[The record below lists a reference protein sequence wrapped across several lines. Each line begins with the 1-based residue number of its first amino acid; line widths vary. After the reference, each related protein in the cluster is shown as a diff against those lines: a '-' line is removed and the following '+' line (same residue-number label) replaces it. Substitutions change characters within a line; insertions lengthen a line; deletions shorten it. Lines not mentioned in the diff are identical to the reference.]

1 MKTNP
6 LLKGYS
12 ANPRKEKGAT
22 LFTALAILMVLTIV
36 SLSSARMSII
46 DIKVASNDEQ
56 QMMMYQEAENALK
69 KITKPVKLYEWI
81 EARRNNSGTKGID
94 DIITLNLTAK
104 TNITQLETEYAC
116 VGKGGAVSIGP
127 EVPSCELYDFHIDI
141 NKEGSGTRD
150 IHHRGAGKEVPHNGG
165 SY

>member
-1 MKTNP
+1 MKTKHYI
-6 LLKGYS
+6 KGHS
-12 ANPRKEKGAT
+12 ANPNKEKGAT
-22 LFTALAILMVLTIV
+22 LFTALVILIVLTMV

-56 QMMMYQEAENALK
+56 QMMLYQEAENALK

-81 EARRNNSGTKGID
+81 EARRANSSAKGID
-94 DIITLNLTAK
+94 NIVTLNLTAK
-104 TNITQLETEYAC
+104 TNITNLETEYAC

-127 EVPSCELYDFHIDI
+127 ETPACKLYDFHVDI

>member
-1 MKTNP
+1 MKIQHS
-6 LLKGYS
+6 LKGYS
-12 ANPRKEKGAT
+12 ANPNKQKGAT
-22 LFTALAILMVLTIV
+22 LFTALAILTVLTIV

-56 QMMMYQEAENALK
+56 QMMIYQEAENALK

-81 EARRNNSGTKGID
+81 EARREDTSAKGID
-94 DIITLNLTAK
+94 DIITVNLTAK
-104 TNITQLETEYAC
+104 TNITNIETEYAC
-116 VGKGGAVSIGP
+116 VGKGSAVSIGP